1 MDIFFSKDF
10 YAIFCKF
17 LCVLALIMEAE
28 TENSW
33 TLGHILFKAS
43 RQLRPTNTVQIQIQ
57 TVRIYDIFSF
67 RLVSK

>member
-1 MDIFFSKDF
+1 MDTFFSKDF
-10 YAIFCKF
+10 DAIFCNF
-17 LCVLALIMEAE
+17 LCMLALIMEAE

-57 TVRIYDIFSF
+57 MV
-67 RLVSK
+67 